1 MLKTADSKEIRQ
13 RRRVERACRHARWT
27 PQNFPHVTIEHWGR
41 AAARAAVA
49 ILRLLGVCPV
59 IVPMRADEALPHL
72 VRVVPLQP
80 FHLAKIARRCSDD
93 PLPAPWPGGQRA
105 KICGL
110 KYFPT

>member
-1 MLKTADSKEIRQ
+1 M
-13 RRRVERACRHARWT
+13 
-27 PQNFPHVTIEHWGR
+27 
-41 AAARAAVA
+41 A

-80 FHLAKIARRCSDD
+80 VHLAKIARRCSDD

-110 KYFPT
+110 KYFPRNDISSELLNSPPPPPPKGSPEFALDVRLQ